1 VNKEYILK
9 DSKETIRD
17 YQSIVSARGTTEG
30 LVLRLDGRRDT
41 KTLEEALREFMAVRK
56 SFLEGQRVTIEWLGK
71 EASPE
76 LAEYFSNVLE
86 DEYRLIVETVRFRH
100 AVSSTTSINTS
111 NTSDDRKSLV
121 RDLAGGESE
130 SPEDRALKSINPSGM
145 VTSRKVTLEV
155 LTPRRRDYSVEEPQ
169 KTEVD
174 KTSNLVGPA
183 RTLFDGVGQMF
194 GSLRGNLVER
204 SGSGEKFESSE
215 SIEKASS
222 VSLGNSKGGGLK
234 FGVGNESEL
243 WDEPDARVV
252 YATLRSGQ
260 RIETEHSII
269 ILGDVNSGAEI
280 VAGGD
285 IIVLGALRG
294 VAHAG
299 AFDESGGGRIIF
311 AHHLEPTQLR
321 IGTVITRGLGE
332 GFSYFFSKRRRA
344 KEPEIAK
351 VDGDTIVV
359 ERYNA
364 RQVRNRGSFR
374 ENLG

>member
-1 VNKEYILK
+1 MNKESILK

-17 YQSIVSARGTTEG
+17 YQSVVSARGTTEG

-41 KTLEEALREFMAVRK
+41 KTLEDALREFMAVRRG
-56 SFLEGQRVTIEWLGK
+56 FLEGQRVTIEWLGK

-76 LAEYFSNVLE
+76 LAEHFSNLLE
-86 DEYRLIVETVRFRH
+86 EEYRIIVETVRFRH
-100 AVSSTTSINTS
+100 AVSNTTEEKKLLPRDITSAESNFSESSALRSINS
-111 NTSDDRKSLV
+111 
-121 RDLAGGESE
+121 
-130 SPEDRALKSINPSGM
+130 SGM

-155 LTPRRRDYSVEEPQ
+155 LTPRRRDSLVEELPNQ
-169 KTEVD
+169 EIEGA
-174 KTSNLVGPA
+174 SNSGGST
-183 RTLFDGVGQMF
+183 RTIFDGVGHMF
-194 GSLRGNLVER
+194 GFVRGNSEQKPAVGER
-204 SGSGEKFESSE
+204 
-215 SIEKASS
+215 ASS
-222 VSLGNSKGGGLK
+222 SSLGDSSSRGIGLK

-252 YATLRSGQ
+252 FATLRSGQ
-260 RIETEHSII
+260 RIETEHSLI
-269 ILGDVNSGAEI
+269 ILGDVNSGADV

-332 GFSYFFSKRRRA
+332 GFSYFFSKRRRV
-344 KEPEIAK
+344 KEPEIAR

-364 RQVRNRGSFR
+364 RQVRSRGSFR